1 MENGVGIIK
10 ASNNRIQGWMALK
23 ELLKPMGS
31 DKDRPGLLVTNECVG
46 LIRNLPSIQHDEK
59 NPSDC
64 ATEPHDIT
72 HICDACRYFAVT
84 RVMGAQKMETQEP
97 EELGDSGTDY
107 DEEMTGGECDA
118 SYLNYGG

>member
-1 MENGVGIIK
+1 MC
-10 ASNNRIQGWMALK
+10 
-23 ELLKPMGS
+23 S
-31 DKDRPGLLVTNECVG
+31 DKDKPGLLVTNECVG

-84 RVMGAQKMETQEP
+84 RVLGAQKMETQEP

-107 DEEMTGGECDA
+107 DEEMTGGECDT
-118 SYLNYGG
+118 SYLSYGG